1 MAYVAISQILLS
13 DVRQTIINKRH
24 TEINLL
30 TKPSQDITIP
40 QDEWLTRKLWGEHIG
55 LINLTPHSWKRHADT
70 LRIHYKYINSAS
82 LGASLMLDLHSAQGN
97 YELPPRSDSSWI
109 EVTDAELVGADPL
122 LTERIVQLKAY
133 KEEHDEIEARWTKVR
148 NDVASFLE
156 HCKSLNE
163 ALKLWP
169 DIRIYI
175 PQRYLDKA
183 ETVTKKAKAA
193 ESTALEHLKSI
204 DTDNAVASAV
214 MLRMRESSTV
224 ETNHEF

>member
-1 MAYVAISQILLS
+1 VL
-13 DVRQTIINKRH
+13 
-24 TEINLL
+24 
-30 TKPSQDITIP
+30 
-40 QDEWLTRKLWGEHIG
+40 
-55 LINLTPHSWKRHADT
+55 
-70 LRIHYKYINSAS
+70 
-82 LGASLMLDLHSAQGN
+82 
-97 YELPPRSDSSWI
+97 
-109 EVTDAELVGADPL
+109 
-122 LTERIVQLKAY
+122 
-133 KEEHDEIEARWTKVR
+133 
-148 NDVASFLE
+148 SFLQ